1 MTWFDFAFLGVLA
14 ISVAW
19 GVWRGLVHEMLS
31 LGGWILAFLAANLFA
46 GPLSESLTSTM
57 QPELRVMLAWL
68 AVFVVVLLAASLAGM
83 LLRKFIKTVGLASTD
98 RAPARTARRARAAD
112 RPRFRAARRADAFPF
127 PPRLEGFLLR
137 PAARQHGSPAQA
149 VAAFRPRAA
158 LALSL
163 TFNGTW
169 ES

>member
-98 RAPARTARRARAAD
+98 RALGGLFGLARGLLIGLAFALLAGLTALPRQPAWRNSVSGD
-112 RPRFRAARRADAFPF
+112 S
-127 PPRLEGFLLR
+127 L
-137 PAARQHGSPAQA
+137 AQG
-149 VAAFRPRAA
+149 A
-158 LALSL
+158 LALRPWLPQSFAGRL
-163 TFNGTW
+163 RYH
-169 ES
+169 